1 MDLSGVLERLGL
13 GRVEIRPFEEA
24 DGALA
29 PDYPSWRFPW
39 TVIIAE
45 KRDDSRLR

>member
-1 MDLSGVLERLGL
+1 MDLAATLERLGFTN
-13 GRVEIRPFEEA
+13 VEIRAFEEA

-29 PDYPSWRFPW
+29 ADYASWRFPW

-45 KRDDSRLR
+45 KRRDPGA